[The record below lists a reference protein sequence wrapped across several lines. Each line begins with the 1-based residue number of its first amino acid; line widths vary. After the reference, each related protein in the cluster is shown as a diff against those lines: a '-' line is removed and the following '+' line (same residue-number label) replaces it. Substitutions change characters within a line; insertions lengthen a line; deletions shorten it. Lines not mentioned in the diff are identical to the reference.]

1 MSRPRNLTDVYFGAI
16 DDLIANLAHEFLVD
30 AVDTLGNLGLLVSET
45 QQGTVDPGYT
55 LQTVRREIHT
65 LKGLGSTYGF
75 PSITVIAHRFDNY
88 LVDLETPNTQ
98 QLDDVYKFL
107 DRMQEI
113 TDGSVN
119 PDDDEVSK
127 IVRTLPAKA
136 AEEDFQGV
144 SNLGILLVAGSRIV
158 RHAIEG
164 ELTSPLKR
172 SSVVGFHPTMKHNA
186 AKAVSPSSETM
197 MSI

>member
-88 LVDLETPNTQ
+88 LVDLETPK
-98 QLDDVYKFL
+98 Y
-107 DRMQEI
+107 
-113 TDGSVN
+113 
-119 PDDDEVSK
+119 
-127 IVRTLPAKA
+127 A
-136 AEEDFQGV
+136 AAWRR
-144 SNLGILLVAGSRIV
+144 L
-158 RHAIEG
+158 
-164 ELTSPLKR
+164 
-172 SSVVGFHPTMKHNA
+172 
-186 AKAVSPSSETM
+186 
-197 MSI
+197 

>member
-30 AVDTLGNLGLLVSET
+30 AVGTLGNLGLLVSET

-75 PSITVIAHRFDNY
+75 PSITVIAHRLDNY
-88 LVDLETPNTQ
+88 LVDLETPNTR

-113 TDGSVN
+113 TEGGVN

-127 IVRTLPAKA
+127 IVRTLPAKT
-136 AEEDFQGV
+136 AEEDFQG
-144 SNLGILLVAGSRIV
+144 GQ
-158 RHAIEG
+158 
-164 ELTSPLKR
+164 
-172 SSVVGFHPTMKHNA
+172 
-186 AKAVSPSSETM
+186 
-197 MSI
+197 